1 MRHDDD
7 DEGATS
13 APLSYAQAMKLEAL
27 DRSSRL
33 SHWMSAFAAD
43 EEAFASKAVFVEMR
57 LRQALSSSVMLGVPN
72 TFRCAVVCDAFERV
86 APMTGRY
93 EGVLVI
99 IWKELVKAIFM
110 DYTPDLPG
118 SGAKAYAE
126 RTPYFL
132 EVKRLRE
139 LYEAAGSAVLVPT
152 KLPDLTALVATG
164 SHLVVLQ
171 IYDGDGADERSMQ
184 LAQPYAD
191 VASALDSLVIFVA
204 VDVRRRRRLAE
215 QIAEKCVLVSPRL
228 SLSREREREMRIE
241 RR

>member
-1 MRHDDD
+1 MRAIALLGIASLLLAGRHTGGGVD
-7 DEGATS
+7 
-13 APLSYAQAMKLEAL
+13 AMVDK
-27 DRSSRL
+27 
-33 SHWMSAFAAD
+33 
-43 EEAFASKAVFVEMR
+43 
-57 LRQALSSSVMLGVPN
+57 
-72 TFRCAVVCDAFERV
+72 ERV
-86 APMTGRY
+86 RDGDR
-93 EGVLVI
+93 
-99 IWKELVKAIFM
+99 
-110 DYTPDLPG
+110 G
-118 SGAKAYAE
+118 SS
-126 RTPYFL
+126 TSTSSP
-132 EVKRLRE
+132 RE